1 MDAYLPIRKVPLLGS
16 GISSSAFGVQMEKRY
31 ANNRRYWDEVGV
43 VGSNYLLVPNKDV
56 SDLADTL
63 CRKSDYNWT
72 KHKTF
77 FNGRNY
83 MTSYITEDCK
93 AEISQGD
100 DIALGMSFWN
110 SYDGSTALHFRLFVV
125 RLICDNG
132 MISKDNFL
140 AYRFRHDKSSEGFEE
155 DISRAVNTI
164 NTKSKDSLD
173 KFIANARTLMNPI
186 DMENVAHIRHEYL
199 KDIPT
204 GVFGK
209 IMDKYLE
216 ELDANTG
223 WEFLNACTNVLW
235 HNKKQ
240 TIADFKHNTLCVDGM
255 LEYAGEHLA

>member
-1 MDAYLPIRKVPLLGS
+1 MLPAYLELPFKVG
-16 GISSSAFGVQMEKRY
+16 
-31 ANNRRYWDEVGV
+31 
-43 VGSNYLLVPNKDV
+43 
-56 SDLADTL
+56 
-63 CRKSDYNWT
+63 
-72 KHKTF
+72 
-77 FNGRNY
+77 GRNFL
-83 MTSYITEDCK
+83 SGSEVDKIKEVELVFK
-93 AEISQGD
+93 AS
-100 DIALGMSFWN
+100 
-110 SYDGSTALHFRLFVV
+110 
-125 RLICDNG
+125 
-132 MISKDNFL
+132 
-140 AYRFRHDKSSEGFEE
+140 
-155 DISRAVNTI
+155 
-164 NTKSKDSLD
+164 SKDSLD

-255 LEYAGEHLA
+255 LDYAGEHLA